1 MVHERSNDVSQRESL
16 HCMKSLFDP
25 GAKVKG
31 LPNTLTLITASRS
44 VASFSQR
51 GTGMSPAIVGPLII
65 SWPTQRSTVLLFKP
79 ASHEPEFGKPGGA
92 CT

>member
-1 MVHERSNDVSQRESL
+1 
-16 HCMKSLFDP
+16 
-25 GAKVKG
+25 
-31 LPNTLTLITASRS
+31 
-44 VASFSQR
+44 
-51 GTGMSPAIVGPLII
+51 MSPAIVGPLII